1 MVELLG
7 SPLYDGTAQLVLD
20 DRNWRGQL
28 GAQKAVGGYVHVKGG
43 NLLFYSH
50 RYELPLA
57 GTTNLGVLVGTLL
70 IV

>member
-1 MVELLG
+1 MAELLG
-7 SPLYDGTAQLVLD
+7 SPLYDCTAQLVLD

-28 GAQKAVGGYVHVKGG
+28 DAQKTVGGYVDVQGS
-43 NLLFYSH
+43 NLLFYYH